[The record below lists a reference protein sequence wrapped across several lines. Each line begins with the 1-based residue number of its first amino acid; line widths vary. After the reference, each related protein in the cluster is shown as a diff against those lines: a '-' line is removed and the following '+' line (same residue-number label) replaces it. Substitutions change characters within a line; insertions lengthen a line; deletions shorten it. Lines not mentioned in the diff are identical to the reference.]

1 MNVETKSKS
10 IRRTIGVS
18 MAAGACLV
26 GLGAVPAAADAPVH
40 FSDSVTFTAVN
51 PCTGQDHEVSID
63 FEIAEHQHRNN
74 TVVHISRT
82 GETSD
87 GYVMNHG
94 TESFVDNGNVA
105 RGAFTDNWRDSDGS
119 KFKAQ
124 GVFVFD
130 IANEQL
136 RVDRLSFRCIGNN

>member
-1 MNVETKSKS
+1 MKSRTKNKT
-10 IRRTIGVS
+10 IRRTIGGS
-18 MAAGACLV
+18 LAAGACLV
-26 GLGAVPAAADAPVH
+26 GLGTVPAAADAPAR

-51 PCTGQDHEVSID
+51 PCTGQEHDITLN

-74 TVVHISRT
+74 FVVHSSRT

-87 GYVMNHG
+87 GYVMKHG
-94 TESFVDNGNVA
+94 SESFVDNGNVA
-105 RGAFTDNWRDSDGS
+105 RGAFTDNWRSSDGS

-130 IANEQL
+130 ITNEEL
-136 RVDRLSFRCIGNN
+136 RVDRFSLRCIGNN